1 MTFTLRNDGSSRF
14 SPDNRWG
21 LFPSVALAWKL
32 NEESFLKN
40 VNAISDLKLRL
51 GYGVTGQQ
59 NLGNGDYP
67 YMARYMYSK
76 AGANYYFGDTEYSL
90 IAPQPYDQN
99 LKWEETTTWNVGI
112 DYGFLNGRITG
123 TIDYYFR
130 KTKDLLN
137 TVTAPAGTN
146 FSNQLLTNVGT
157 LENKGFEFSINA
169 HAVSTQ
175 DWNWNIGY
183 NISYNK
189 NKITKMTFNDDPNY
203 AGVIHGGID
212 GGTGY
217 NALIHRVGEAFN
229 SFYVFEQIYGPDGKP
244 IEGAYVDQNG
254 DNQINDADLICF
266 KKAAPDV
273 FMGLTSQL
281 SYKNWDF
288 SFALR
293 GSFGNYV
300 YNNVQSNREAY
311 EGANMYDQTG
321 FLKNRLTS
329 ARSTDFKNAQYRSSY
344 YVQNASFV
352 RMDNISLGY
361 TFNKLFNDKQSARV
375 YATVQNPFVIT
386 KYKGLDPEISG
397 EGIDNNIYPRPRVFM
412 IGLNLNF

>member
-1 MTFTLRNDGSSRF
+1 M
-14 SPDNRWG
+14 
-21 LFPSVALAWKL
+21 
-32 NEESFLKN
+32 
-40 VNAISDLKLRL
+40 
-51 GYGVTGQQ
+51 
-59 NLGNGDYP
+59 
-67 YMARYMYSK
+67 
-76 AGANYYFGDTEYSL
+76 
-90 IAPQPYDQN
+90 
-99 LKWEETTTWNVGI
+99 
-112 DYGFLNGRITG
+112 
-123 TIDYYFR
+123 
-130 KTKDLLN
+130 KDLLDKIFP
-137 TVTAPAGTN
+137 TLSDELIIVISLIIGLLVTASLILFLVKKIFPKTNISELAARTRSWWIMAGM
-146 FSNQLLTNVGT
+146 FIG
-157 LENKGFEFSINA
+157 
-169 HAVSTQ
+169 AVFIS
-175 DWNWNIGY
+175 Y

>member
-1 MTFTLRNDGSSRF
+1 M
-14 SPDNRWG
+14 
-21 LFPSVALAWKL
+21 
-32 NEESFLKN
+32 
-40 VNAISDLKLRL
+40 
-51 GYGVTGQQ
+51 
-59 NLGNGDYP
+59 
-67 YMARYMYSK
+67 
-76 AGANYYFGDTEYSL
+76 
-90 IAPQPYDQN
+90 
-99 LKWEETTTWNVGI
+99 
-112 DYGFLNGRITG
+112 
-123 TIDYYFR
+123 
-130 KTKDLLN
+130 
-137 TVTAPAGTN
+137 
-146 FSNQLLTNVGT
+146 
-157 LENKGFEFSINA
+157 
-169 HAVSTQ
+169 
-175 DWNWNIGY
+175 
-183 NISYNK
+183 
-189 NKITKMTFNDDPNY
+189 
-203 AGVIHGGID
+203 
-212 GGTGY
+212 
-217 NALIHRVGEAFN
+217 
-229 SFYVFEQIYGPDGKP
+229 FEQIYGPDGKP

-352 RMDNISLGY
+352 RMDNMSLGY